1 MKMKIRIHICPLIH
15 HDFAEKVYS
24 FGNAGRENV
33 MKGVYRIAD
42 PLLNFYFRFIFPNE
56 SSLLQMPADKFYD
69 IFISAGI
76 QSYANNYFR
85 SVCREYILRLEER
98 GLFPFEIEEEGEW
111 IGKEGTIDIIAQSEM
126 GDTAL
131 GMCSFQK
138 TLTHADLEKLEYC
151 AKKARLEGDVIY
163 LFSTAGF
170 DDWLLDAALK
180 PGCKLKLIGIDEL
193 TNG

>member
-1 MKMKIRIHICPLIH
+1 MKRQ
-15 HDFAEKVYS
+15 HDLDPFVSYHFQKRLQSRWVQ
-24 FGNAGRENV
+24 GN
-33 MKGVYRIAD
+33 
-42 PLLNFYFRFIFPNE
+42 
-56 SSLLQMPADKFYD
+56 
-69 IFISAGI
+69 
-76 QSYANNYFR
+76 
-85 SVCREYILRLEER
+85 
-98 GLFPFEIEEEGEW
+98 
-111 IGKEGTIDIIAQSEM
+111 IDFIAQSEM

-131 GMCSFQK
+131 GICSWQK
-138 TLTHADLEKLEYC
+138 TMTHADLEKLEYC